1 MASSILQGELLN
13 ATKEEKVFSER
24 SHSSASGLWLDG
36 VVFHPCPSIDAQHL
50 LLYTREEPSQES

>member
-24 SHSSASGLWLDG
+24 SHSSASGL
-36 VVFHPCPSIDAQHL
+36 
-50 LLYTREEPSQES
+50 